1 MAYTNAKVRENYSR
15 RFRVRFPGEEL
26 PAGRP
31 LRTTPLYETLGRE
44 GALFGAAYGLEY
56 PLWYAADGEERG
68 EHWSFRR
75 NNAFAAVARECRA
88 VREGVG
94 LMEISTYAKY
104 DVTGPKA
111 EEFLDRILANRLPKE
126 GRITL
131 SPMLG
136 ENGRLL
142 GDFTV
147 ARLADERFFVI
158 GSGIAEAYHMRW
170 FERFLPEGAAIRA
183 YGTDLVGL
191 SHRGT
196 PAREVS
202 AEVVHEDISH
212 AAFRSSPSA
221 AWRSARAGARRPDQ
235 LHRRS
240 RLRDLG
246 QAGTSARAVPDAL
259 VDAGARSASK
269 HFGSRALHSAS
280 PCQGLR
286 HLGARVPPD
295 LHRDRRPASTASS
308 R

>member
-1 MAYTNAKVRENYSR
+1 MVKSAS
-15 RFRVRFPGEEL
+15 
-26 PAGRP
+26 
-31 LRTTPLYETLGRE
+31 
-44 GALFGAAYGLEY
+44 
-56 PLWYAADGEERG
+56 

-131 SPMLG
+131 APMLG

-147 ARLADERFFVI
+147 ARLSDERFFVI

-170 FERFLPEGAAIRA
+170 FERFLPDGAAIRA

-191 SHRGT
+191 S
-196 PAREVS
+196 
-202 AEVVHEDISH
+202 I
-212 AAFRSSPSA
+212 
-221 AWRSARAGARRPDQ
+221 AGPR
-235 LHRRS
+235 
-240 RLRDLG
+240 
-246 QAGTSARAVPDAL
+246 
-259 VDAGARSASK
+259 GARS
-269 HFGSRALHSAS
+269 SR
-280 PCQGLR
+280 GR
-286 HLGARVPPD
+286 GA
-295 LHRDRRPASTASS
+295 
-308 R
+308 